1 MPGIQ
6 EIGPASTPQLYF
18 ENQFKLSQQQAA
30 QQYQNWQNQ
39 YETGAIDIDTFTK
52 EAQDLQTAADEQ
64 TAAFQSGMQMMQQS
78 QKFVDLGLMSPEQH
92 QEAMWEQVL
101 PKEVFEKL
109 YTQPEEGP
117 VRVPFSPEK
126 VEEYGDTIESFLGT
140 ISTIKR
146 KAFGIDWLRRDL
158 PKDPA
163 LSTILDRYDAW
174 RTSIGYDAMTFS
186 QQRQVDAEWDIW
198 ITKKDWAQWSPNLEA
213 VKGRRAKGP
222 LTRSFGAQFRGT
234 PTGPREATNPLQVSI
249 AADLP
254 KRREPKPEPQA
265 KIYARNKK
273 TGKRLFSTDGG
284 KTWQSE

>member
-1 MPGIQ
+1 MPIQ

-18 ENQFKLSQQQAA
+18 ESQFKLSQQQSL
-30 QQYQNWQNQ
+30 QRYQNLQKQ
-39 YETGAIDIDTFTK
+39 FQSQQIDYETAVKEIADMQSEVDTQR
-52 EAQDLQTAADEQ
+52 E
-64 TAAFQSGMQMMQQS
+64 AFQSSMQMMQQS
-78 QKFVDLGLMSPEQH
+78 QKFVDLGLITPEQH

-109 YTQPEEGP
+109 YAEPEEGP
-117 VRVPFSPEK
+117 TRVPFSPGK
-126 VEEYGDTIESFLGT
+126 VGEYGETIESFLGT
-140 ISTIKR
+140 AGTIKR
-146 KAFGIDWLRRDL
+146 KMFGIDWLRRDL
-158 PKDPA
+158 PKDPT
-163 LSTILDRYDAW
+163 LSTILERYDAW

-186 QQRQVDAEWDIW
+186 QQRQVDSEWDAW
-198 ITKKDWAQWSPNLEA
+198 IANKDWKQWSPNLEA

-265 KIYARNKK
+265 RIYAKNKK